1 MRNSSF
7 KSIKLAFSSIFIVL
21 FLASCSTKEPIKP
34 IKKEFSIQKSD
45 LNSLSNS
52 ADDNFLNQESA
63 SNNFLT
69 KYFNPWLA
77 SKLSY
82 PKNEAM
88 WGLSYANKKIYLE
101 NHKLASKEWFDSLI
115 SNTNFEEYN
124 LNIKKAITLKNTN
137 VRVMPTNSPFFYN
150 PTLPGE
156 GFPFDYNQNSLLKIN
171 TPLIVSHLSLDKAWA
186 YVESHFVGG
195 WVEINS
201 IAFVDENFIN
211 EFKTNSYFMSIKEKF
226 PIYDINFKEYV
237 KLGTLFPRQNGKFLI
252 AKKDEFLNAKI
263 SYIDLNSDEIE
274 QLPLKFNNQNRVKI
288 LNTLLDEPYGWGGL
302 LNNRDCSSFT
312 QDYFAVFG
320 KYLHRNSKSQTFNG
334 KYLDMSN
341 LNLEE
346 KKEFIR
352 KNGIPFSTL
361 VYLKG
366 HIMLYIGLKNSEPIV
381 AHNVWSI
388 RLKDKN
394 NQEFR
399 HIIGKATLTTL
410 EPGIE
415 LEGFTKDSNILNKV
429 LGITILN

>member
-1 MRNSSF
+1 MKNSML
-7 KSIKLAFSSIFIVL
+7 KNIKLLSFTLFISL
-21 FLASCSTKEPIKP
+21 FLAACSTKDVKPKSEFPI
-34 IKKEFSIQKSD
+34 IKND
-45 LNSLSNS
+45 LSTLSSS
-52 ADDNFLNQESA
+52 ADDNFINQEKA
-63 SNNFLT
+63 TIEFLT
-69 KYFNPWLA
+69 KYFNPWNS

-88 WGLSYANKKIYLE
+88 WGISYKNKKIYLE
-101 NHKLASKEWFDSLI
+101 NHQLATKEWFDKLI
-115 SNTNFEEYN
+115 NNTNFDEYN
-124 LNIKKAITLKNTN
+124 LNVKKAITLKNTN

-150 PTLPGE
+150 PKLPGE

-171 TPLIVSHLSLDKAWA
+171 TPLIVSHLSLDRAWA

-195 WVEINS
+195 WVDINN
-201 IAFVDENFIN
+201 IAFVDENFIK
-211 EFKTNSYFMSIKEKF
+211 EFKTSNYFISTKEKF
-226 PIYDINFKEYV
+226 PIYDPIFREYV
-237 KLGTLFPRQNGKFLI
+237 KLGSIFPKKDNKFII
-252 AKKDEFLNAKI
+252 AKNDEYQNAKI
-263 SYIDLNSDEIE
+263 LYIDLNPDEVTKM
-274 QLPLKFNNQNRVKI
+274 PLKNSSENRIKI
-288 LNTLLDEPYGWGGL
+288 LETLLDEPYGWGGL

-312 QDYFAVFG
+312 QDYFSVFG
-320 KYLHRNSKSQTFNG
+320 KYLHRNSKAQTTNG
-334 KYLDMSN
+334 KYFDMSN
-341 LNLEE
+341 LNLDE

-352 KNGIPFSTL
+352 KNGVPFSTL

-366 HIMLYIGLKNSEPIV
+366 HIMLYIGQKDKEPLV

-399 HIIGKATLTTL
+399 HIIGKASLTTL